1 MQQGNN
7 KIEATYFF
15 RKPQPQ
21 YFSIEKVFELVIANL
36 PDDIELVV
44 YKLKNGTNGW
54 WGRIKALFEA
64 FRNRGTI
71 NHITGDVTFLALG
84 LPRKGLV
91 ITYHDLE
98 SLAEYSGWRFKLIKY
113 LWVKLPVQRAE
124 VITVISEH
132 TKQKI
137 VEWTGVDKKK
147 ITVIPNPLPEEIT
160 YSPKPV
166 MDSKPIILVVGTKK
180 NKNVERIFEALKDID
195 CKILLIGKMTTVQ
208 QEIIKRLNLEV
219 ENLVHLPYNKIVDAY
234 IRCDILCFPSL
245 YEGFGMPIIEAQGTG
260 RPVITSNFGAM
271 KEVAG
276 EGALLVDSYEI
287 DKIKQAVEKLIK
299 DTKLREEL
307 IKRGVINVE
316 RFFPKKIAFKY
327 SEIYMNEVKV

>member
-1 MQQGNN
+1 MADN
-7 KIEATYFF
+7 KIQVTYFF

-36 PDDIELVV
+36 PDDIEPVV

-64 FRNRGTI
+64 YRNRGAI
-71 NHITGDVTFLALG
+71 NHITGDITFLALG

-98 SLAEYSGWRFKLIKY
+98 SMAEYRGWKFKLIKN
-113 LWVKLPVQRAE
+113 LWVKLPVRRAE
-124 VITVISEH
+124 AITVISEH

-137 VEWTGVDKKK
+137 LEWTGVEEKK

-160 YSPKPV
+160 YSPKTV
-166 MDSKPIILVVGTKK
+166 MESKPLILIVGTKK

-208 QEIIKRLNLEV
+208 QDMIKRLNIEV
-219 ENLVHLPYNKIVDAY
+219 ENLVHVSYDKIVDAY
-234 IRCDILCFPSL
+234 RRCDILCFPSL
-245 YEGFGMPIIEAQGTG
+245 YEGFGMPIIEAQATG

-276 EGALLVDSYEI
+276 EGALLVDPESINEI
-287 DKIKQAVEKLIK
+287 NDALNRVVNDENLRKQLI
-299 DTKLREEL
+299 RN
-307 IKRGVINVE
+307 GVINTM
-316 RFFPKKIAFKY
+316 RFKAE
-327 SEIYMNEVKV
+327 EIGKSYFIVYRKLMAHK